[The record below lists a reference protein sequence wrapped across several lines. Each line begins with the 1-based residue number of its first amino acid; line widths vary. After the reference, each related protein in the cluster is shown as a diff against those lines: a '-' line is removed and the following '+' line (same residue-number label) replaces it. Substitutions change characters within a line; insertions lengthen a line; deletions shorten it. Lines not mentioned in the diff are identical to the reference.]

1 MLFACPE
8 CDRLHLWPSHS
19 QGSLG
24 ETFYCVRCGSLLRRS
39 GRPGAQQTSLALT
52 LAALLLFLLANA
64 FPLISLDLHGT
75 VQTATLPGCVEILTA
90 IGWPALAAILLT
102 TVLLVPLLW
111 LLGLAWVLVR
121 VWRGRP
127 GPGTGR
133 LLRYAL
139 SLREWGMAEVFL
151 LGILI
156 SYVKLSSMAVVL
168 PGPSLFALVA
178 FVVVAAAAESSL
190 DPAGL
195 WHAIAPAPAAAQAG
209 PLQGCHSCG
218 LVVPLGVQRCRRCKG
233 PLHPRKHEPLQR
245 TWALL
250 ITAVLLYVPAN
261 VLPVMRVTSIGHQ
274 SADTILE
281 GVVYF
286 VHSGSWP
293 LALLIFTASVVVPL
307 FKLGVLGLLLAS
319 VHLRWRWRPR
329 LRTRLYQL
337 TELIG
342 RWSMVDIFV
351 VVLMVAM
358 VEMGAFAQIEP
369 EAGAMAFALVVTA
382 TMLAS
387 RSFDPRLIWDALEPA
402 DG

>member
-1 MLFACPE
+1 MA
-8 CDRLHLWPSHS
+8 
-19 QGSLG
+19 
-24 ETFYCVRCGSLLRRS
+24 ETLCCVRCGSVLRRS
-39 GRPGAQQTSLALT
+39 GRPGALETSLSLT
-52 LAALLLFLLANA
+52 LAALVLFVLANA
-64 FPLISLDLHGT
+64 FPLVSLDLHGT
-75 VQTATLPGCVEILTA
+75 VQTATLPGCVEILA
-90 IGWPALAAILLT
+90 SVGWPGLAAVLLT
-102 TVLLVPLLW
+102 TVVVVPLLW
-111 LLGLAWVLVR
+111 LLALAWVLFR
-121 VWRGRP
+121 VFGGRGG

-133 LLRYAL
+133 VLRYAL
-139 SLREWGMAEVFL
+139 ALREWGMAEVFL
-151 LGILI
+151 LGIFI

-168 PGPSLFALVA
+168 AGPSLYALVA

-195 WHAIAPAPAAAQAG
+195 WQVIAPASALPPG
-209 PLQGCHSCG
+209 EPLQGCHACG
-218 LVVPLGVQRCRRCKG
+218 LLSAPGVDRCRRCQG

-250 ITAVLLYVPAN
+250 ITAVLLYLPAN
-261 VLPVMRVTSIGHQ
+261 VLPVMRVSGLGHR

-286 VHSGSWP
+286 VRSGSWP

-307 FKLGVLGLLLAS
+307 FKLGVLGLLLVS
-319 VHLRWRWRPR
+319 VQGRWRWRPR
-329 LRTRLYQL
+329 LRTRLYHL

-342 RWSMVDIFV
+342 RWSMVDLFV

-387 RSFDPRLIWDALEPA
+387 RSFDPRLIWDAAEPA

>member
-8 CDRLHLWPSHS
+8 CDLLHRWPQSAA
-19 QGSLG
+19 
-24 ETFYCVRCGSLLRRS
+24 ETLACVRCGSLLRRS
-39 GRPGAQQTSLALT
+39 GRPGAQERSLALT
-52 LAALLLFLLANA
+52 LTALVLFALANA
-64 FPLISLDLHGT
+64 FPLVSLDLHGT
-75 VQTATLPGCVEILTA
+75 VQTASLPGCAQVLLEV
-90 IGWPALAAILLT
+90 GWPGLAAILVT

-111 LLGLAWVLVR
+111 LLGLAWVLLR
-121 VWRGRP
+121 VLRGHP

-168 PGPSLFALVA
+168 PGPSLYALAA
-178 FVVVAAAAESSL
+178 FVVAAAAAESSL
-190 DPAGL
+190 DAAGL
-195 WHAIAPAPAAAQAG
+195 WLAIGEAPSPPPGAALQRCHA
-209 PLQGCHSCG
+209 CG
-218 LVVPLGVQRCRRCKG
+218 LLAPLEVHRCRRCKG
-233 PLHPRKHEPLQR
+233 PLHLRKHEPLQR

-250 ITAVLLYVPAN
+250 LTAVLLYVPAN

-286 VHSGSWP
+286 LRSGSWP
-293 LALLIFTASVVVPL
+293 LAVLIFTASVVVPL
-307 FKLGVLGLLLAS
+307 FKLLTLALLLVS

-329 LRTRLYQL
+329 LRTRLYQA

-342 RWSMVDIFV
+342 RWSMVDLFV

-358 VEMGAFAQIEP
+358 VEMGALAQIEP
-369 EAGAMAFALVVTA
+369 AAGAMAFALVVAA

-387 RSFDPRLIWDALEPA
+387 RSFDPRLIWDIAEPA

>member
-8 CDRLHLWPSHS
+8 CDRLHRWPSRS
-19 QGSLG
+19 QQPLA
-24 ETFYCVRCGSLLRRS
+24 ETLLCVRCGSVLRRS
-39 GRPGAQQTSLALT
+39 GRPGAQEKSLALV
-52 LAALLLFLLANA
+52 LGALLLFVLASA
-64 FPLISLDLHGT
+64 FPLLSLDLHGT

-90 IGWPALAAILLT
+90 VGWPSLAAILLT
-102 TVLLVPLLW
+102 TVLLVPLAW

-121 VWRGRP
+121 VSRGRP

-139 SLREWGMAEVFL
+139 ALREWGMAEVFL

-168 PGPSLFALVA
+168 AGPSLYALAA

-195 WHAIAPAPAAAQAG
+195 WLALGDAPAPPPGA
-209 PLQGCHSCG
+209 PLQSCHSCG
-218 LVVPLGVQRCRRCKG
+218 LLAPAGVHKCRRCKG

-250 ITAVLLYVPAN
+250 LTAVLLYVPAN

-286 VHSGSWP
+286 VQSGSWP
-293 LALLIFTASVVVPL
+293 LALLIFGASVVVPVV
-307 FKLGVLGLLLAS
+307 KLGILALLLVS
-319 VHLRWRWRPR
+319 VHWRWRWRPR

-358 VEMGAFAQIEP
+358 VEMGAVAQIEP

-387 RSFDPRLIWDALEPA
+387 RSFDPRLIWDHAEPA
-402 DG
+402 DA

>member
-8 CDRLHLWPSHS
+8 CDRLHRWPSHS
-19 QGSLG
+19 QRPAA
-24 ETFYCVRCGSLLRRS
+24 ETFYCVRCGSVLRRS
-39 GRPGAQQTSLALT
+39 GRPGAQETSLALT
-52 LAALLLFLLANA
+52 LAALLLFGLANA
-64 FPLISLDLHGT
+64 FPLVSLDLHGT
-75 VQTATLPGCVEILTA
+75 VQTATLPGCVEILA
-90 IGWPALAAILLT
+90 AVGWPGLAAILLT

-111 LLGLAWVLVR
+111 LLGLISVLLR
-121 VWRGRP
+121 VSRGQP

-133 LLRYAL
+133 LLRYSLA
-139 SLREWGMAEVFL
+139 LREWGMAEVFL

-195 WHAIAPAPAAAQAG
+195 WQAIATEPEVPQSG
-209 PLQGCHSCG
+209 PLQSCHSCG
-218 LVVPLGVQRCRRCKG
+218 LLAPLGVHKCRRCKG
-233 PLHPRKHEPLQR
+233 PLHRRKHEPLQR

-250 ITAVLLYVPAN
+250 LTAVLLYVPAN

-286 VHSGSWP
+286 VRSGSWP
-293 LALLIFTASVVVPL
+293 LALVIFTASVVVPL
-307 FKLGVLGLLLAS
+307 FKLGVLGLLLVS
-319 VHLRWRWRPR
+319 VQWRWRWRPQ
-329 LRTRLYQL
+329 LRTRLYLL

-358 VEMGAFAQIEP
+358 VEMGAIAQIEP

-387 RSFDPRLIWDALEPA
+387 RSFDPRLIWDIAEPA
-402 DG
+402 HV

>member
-8 CDRLHLWPSHS
+8 CDRLHRWPATTA
-19 QGSLG
+19 
-24 ETFYCVRCGSLLRRS
+24 ETLYCVRCGSLLRRS
-39 GRPGAQQTSLALT
+39 GRPGAQETSLALT
-52 LAALLLFLLANA
+52 LAALVLFALANA
-64 FPLISLDLHGT
+64 FPLVSLDLHGT
-75 VQTATLPGCVEILTA
+75 VQTATIPGCVEILTA
-90 IGWPALAAILLT
+90 IGWPLLAAILLT
-102 TVLLVPLLW
+102 TVVLVPLLW
-111 LLGLAWVLVR
+111 LLGLAWVLLR
-121 VWRGRP
+121 ISRGRP

-151 LGILI
+151 LGIII
-156 SYVKLSSMAVVL
+156 SYVKLKSMAVVL
-168 PGPSLFALVA
+168 PGPSLFALAA

-195 WHAIAPAPAAAQAG
+195 WHAIAPQPATPPAG
-209 PLQGCHSCG
+209 PLQSCHACG
-218 LVVPLGVQRCRRCKG
+218 MLAPPGVHKCRRCKG
-233 PLHPRKHEPLQR
+233 PLHLRKHEPLQR
-245 TWALL
+245 TCALL
-250 ITAVLLYVPAN
+250 LTAVLLYVPAN
-261 VLPVMRVTSIGHQ
+261 VLPVMRVTSLGHQ

-293 LALLIFTASVVVPL
+293 LALVIFTASVVVPL
-307 FKLGVLGLLLAS
+307 FKLGVLGLLLVS
-319 VHLRWRWRPR
+319 VRWRWRWQPR
-329 LRTRLYQL
+329 LRTRLYQM

-358 VEMGAFAQIEP
+358 VEMGAVAQIEP

-382 TMLAS
+382 TMLAA
-387 RSFDPRLIWDALEPA
+387 RSFDPRLIWDLAEPE
-402 DG
+402 GG